1 MPLVLTALMR
11 PLAPQMGD
19 SAALCVGPA
28 LLALL
33 SAAPAQAA
41 VAAPSLLAALA
52 AKIAAVQVSPVV
64 TGGVGRARCPPLNG
78 CVLCFVWLPPSNGE
92 TQLYYA

>member
-1 MPLVLTALMR
+1 MLALNGAAPGATAPLLLEALAR

-33 SAAPAQAA
+33 SAAPAEAA
-41 VAAPSLLAALA
+41 LAVPSLLAALA
-52 AKIAAVQVSPVV
+52 AKIAAAEVSPVLTGAASTCILVSHSSSV
-64 TGGVGRARCPPLNG
+64 T
-78 CVLCFVWLPPSNGE
+78 
-92 TQLYYA
+92 